1 MKYSEI
7 TFSEIDLI
15 LNNMEEKY
23 VNKVPSKLRQ
33 FIKYK
38 RFGLYTSLCILQQNY
53 TIINKMV

>member
-33 FIKYK
+33 FIKD
-38 RFGLYTSLCILQQNY
+38 
-53 TIINKMV
+53 NKKNDYITNIDSNKALEE